1 MKLFDFI
8 KVFFSDD
15 GRYEELK
22 HYDKSKNR
30 FMLNRFM
37 AIKFPT
43 NAQAL
48 NRIGTDPGYIVD
60 SWRLVVLNKGLY
72 RTPGWIYTKV
82 RNLEPKEEKKVFKP
96 KDETIKFYLDKHKLT
111 LRDYKDCLK
120 FNKTALLNEMER
132 IEKEM
137 EEA

>member
-8 KVFFSDD
+8 KVFFSLD
-15 GRYEELK
+15 GQYEELK
-22 HYDKSKNR
+22 HYDKGKNR

-37 AIKFPT
+37 AIKFPI

-48 NRIGTDPGYIVD
+48 NRNGTDAGYIVD
-60 SWRLVVLNKGLY
+60 SWRMVVLNNNFK

-82 RNLEPKEEKKVFKP
+82 RNKEVKDEKVFKP
-96 KDETIKFYLDKHKLT
+96 KDETIKFYLDKYKLSM
-111 LRDYKDCLK
+111 RDYKDCIK
-120 FNKTALLNEMER
+120 FNSKELLNELQK
-132 IEKEM
+132 IEKAI